1 MTAKLYTLMG
11 VCFLV
16 FACKKTATP
25 PEPTGPVTTTE
36 INTWIL
42 DNLKRYNYYSNQLV
56 LSVDKNQDPK
66 MYFTAIKSANDRFSY
81 LELPDGNTS
90 QTISCRTKFGFD
102 FVILREPTT
111 NTLVGLVTLV
121 MDSSFT
127 SSILQRG
134 EYFTSINNTTLT
146 EQNYAQ
152 LAQSILS
159 QNSFTLGMVKVQGGQ
174 LVSTGIK
181 TLIPRNT
188 PRQMVKYGTFSEAG
202 KKIGYLFLSGMVN
215 EEVNYYVNA
224 LTSLK
229 DQGIS
234 ELILDFRYNV
244 GGDVSVAATIASM
257 LSSSIKANDIFV
269 EYRGNNQMGI
279 RKDSFGKAIS
289 LGTGPSFESLQSAN
303 LMLNRVYILT
313 SPASASAAELM
324 IVGLKPYISV
334 VHVGET
340 TRGKDEAAIRI
351 SDERKTKRIDYV
363 LHPIVYKVYN
373 AQGLG
378 NYAIGLLPKY
388 EFKEMEHLPLG
399 KFAFADEPMIAN
411 CLLRISGVLPS
422 SVALKTNATTASAI
436 AYNSAKEFAATSSV
450 LLN

>member
-1 MTAKLYTLMG
+1 MNAKLYTLLG

-56 LSVDKNQDPK
+56 LSIDKNQDPK
-66 MYFTAIKSANDRFSY
+66 TYFSALKSVNDRFSY

-90 QTISCRTKFGFD
+90 QSISCRTKFGFD

-134 EYFTSINNTTLT
+134 DYFTSINNTTLT
-146 EQNYAQ
+146 EQNSAQ

-159 QNSFTLGMVKVQGGQ
+159 QNSFTLGMVKAQAGQ
-174 LVSTGIK
+174 LVSTGFK

-188 PRQMVKYGTFSEAG
+188 PQQMVKYGTFSEAG

-215 EEVNYYVNA
+215 DEVNYYVNA
-224 LTSLK
+224 ITSLK

-257 LSSSIKANDIFV
+257 LSSGIKANDIFV
-269 EYRGNNQMGI
+269 EYRGNTNMGI
-279 RKDSFGKAIS
+279 RKDSFSKAIS
-289 LGTGPSFESLQSAN
+289 LGNGPSFENLQSAN
-303 LMLNRVYILT
+303 LNLSRVYILT

-324 IVGLKPYISV
+324 IIGLKPYLSV
-334 VHVGET
+334 VHIGET

-351 SDERKTKRIDYV
+351 SDERKTKRIDYI

-378 NYAIGLLPKY
+378 NYATGLLPKY
-388 EFKEMEHLPLG
+388 EFKELEHLPLG
-399 KFAFADEPMIAN
+399 KFAFSDEPMISN
-411 CLLRISGVLPS
+411 CLLRITGMLPS
-422 SVALKTNATTASAI
+422 SGAMKTNAMVNTPI
-436 AYNSAKEFAATSSV
+436 VYNSARNLATTSNLV
-450 LLN
+450 LN

>member
-1 MTAKLYTLMG
+1 
-11 VCFLV
+11 
-16 FACKKTATP
+16 
-25 PEPTGPVTTTE
+25 
-36 INTWIL
+36 
-42 DNLKRYNYYSNQLV
+42 
-56 LSVDKNQDPK
+56 
-66 MYFTAIKSANDRFSY
+66 
-81 LELPDGNTS
+81 
-90 QTISCRTKFGFD
+90 
-102 FVILREPTT
+102 
-111 NTLVGLVTLV
+111 
-121 MDSSFT
+121 
-127 SSILQRG
+127 
-134 EYFTSINNTTLT
+134 
-146 EQNYAQ
+146 
-152 LAQSILS
+152 
-159 QNSFTLGMVKVQGGQ
+159 MVKVQGGQ

-188 PRQMVKYGTFSEAG
+188 PRQMVKYGTFSEAS

-234 ELILDFRYNV
+234 DLILDFRYNV

-257 LSSSIKANDIFV
+257 LSSTIKANDIFV
-269 EYRGNNQMGI
+269 EYRGNANMGI

-313 SPASASAAELM
+313 SPASASAAELL
-324 IVGLKPYISV
+324 ILGLKPYISV
-334 VHVGET
+334 VHIGET
-340 TRGKDEAAIRI
+340 TRGKDEASIRI

-363 LHPIVYKVYN
+363 LHPIVYKIYN

-378 NYAIGLLPKY
+378 NYATGLLPKY

-422 SVALKTNATTASAI
+422 SSVALKTNATTASPI
-436 AYNSAKEFAATSSV
+436 VYNSAKKFAATSSV